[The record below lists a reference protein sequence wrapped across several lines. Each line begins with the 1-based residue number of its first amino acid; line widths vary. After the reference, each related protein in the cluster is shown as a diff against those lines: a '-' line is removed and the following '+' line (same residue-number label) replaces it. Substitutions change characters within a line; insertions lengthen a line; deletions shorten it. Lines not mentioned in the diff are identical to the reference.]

1 MKNSIIISFLILLNF
16 SVEAQ
21 TLDLESC
28 LKMADTANLTIVNAR
43 LDVEI
48 NKKQINSY
56 EAARLPKVVYAGD
69 YKYNAVIPGQLLPAS
84 IVGGAPGTFAV
95 VQFGVPYVLSN
106 TFQLN
111 QVVYNPQVNYG
122 ISALKINQEVI
133 ELQANL
139 TAQNIKYQVVQ
150 TFFNLQATK
159 KQLDFIK
166 ENLTNLEKLIK
177 NMQAL
182 VDQKMVI
189 PTEVDKLNIT
199 RLNLANQQQ
208 TLVATQEKIENFLKI
223 LIGKDITEKIDVK
236 VDSSVEKSIVTDMK
250 ENNLIE
256 LQLIEAQKR
265 LNIAEKSGIYMAY
278 LPSLAFYAAYNYSY
292 NMRPETDFG
301 KGINGAFL
309 GLKLDWTLFDGFEK
323 HYKSKV
329 NKITADKLNNQ
340 MESTRLQLEMNIEN
354 AKKQVEIQKTS
365 LSISQEQLKLAQ
377 TINNQIKASFEQG
390 VVSSNDLVKNETD
403 LYQAQ
408 TNIVV
413 AYLQLRQAELDL
425 LKATG
430 NIK

>member
-1 MKNSIIISFLILLNF
+1 MKSSIILSFLILLSF

-43 LDVEI
+43 LDIEM
-48 NKKQINSY
+48 NKKQIKSY
-56 EAARLPKVVYAGD
+56 EAARLPKVALAAD
-69 YKYNAVIPGQLLPAS
+69 YKYNAVIPGQLLPAE
-84 IVGGAPGTFAV
+84 IVGGKPGTFAT

-106 TFQLN
+106 TVQLN

-139 TAQNIKYQVVQ
+139 TAQNVKYQVVQ

-166 ENLTNLEKLIK
+166 ENITNLEKLIK

-292 NMRPETDFG
+292 NIRPETDFG

>member
-56 EAARLPKVVYAGD
+56 EAARLPKVIYAGD

-199 RLNLANQQQ
+199 RLNLANQEQ

>member
-250 ENNLIE
+250 ENKLIE

>member
-56 EAARLPKVVYAGD
+56 EAARLPKVIYAGD

>member
-1 MKNSIIISFLILLNF
+1 MKSSIIISFLILLSF

-48 NKKQINSY
+48 NKKQIKSY
-56 EAARLPKVVYAGD
+56 EAAKLPKVVYAGD
-69 YKYNAVIPGQLLPAS
+69 YKYNAVIPGQLLPAA
-84 IVGGAPGTFAV
+84 IVGGAPGTFKA

-106 TFQLN
+106 TVQLN

-122 ISALKINQEVI
+122 VTALKINQEVI

-139 TAQNIKYQVVQ
+139 TAQNVKYQVMQ

-189 PTEVDKLNIT
+189 STEVDKLNIT

-208 TLVATQEKIENFLKI
+208 TLVASQEKIENFLKI
-223 LIGKDITEKIDVK
+223 LIGKDISEKIDVK
-236 VDSSVEKSIVTDMK
+236 VDSSVENSIVTDMK

-292 NMRPETDFG
+292 NIRPETNFS

-309 GLKLDWTLFDGFEK
+309 GLKIDWTLFDGFEK
-323 HYKSKV
+323 YNKSKV
-329 NKITADKLNNQ
+329 NKLNADKLNNQ

>member
-1 MKNSIIISFLILLNF
+1 
-16 SVEAQ
+16 
-21 TLDLESC
+21 
-28 LKMADTANLTIVNAR
+28 
-43 LDVEI
+43 
-48 NKKQINSY
+48 
-56 EAARLPKVVYAGD
+56 
-69 YKYNAVIPGQLLPAS
+69 
-84 IVGGAPGTFAV
+84 
-95 VQFGVPYVLSN
+95 
-106 TFQLN
+106 
-111 QVVYNPQVNYG
+111 
-122 ISALKINQEVI
+122 
-133 ELQANL
+133 
-139 TAQNIKYQVVQ
+139 
-150 TFFNLQATK
+150 
-159 KQLDFIK
+159 
-166 ENLTNLEKLIK
+166 
-177 NMQAL
+177 
-182 VDQKMVI
+182 
-189 PTEVDKLNIT
+189 
-199 RLNLANQQQ
+199 
-208 TLVATQEKIENFLKI
+208 
-223 LIGKDITEKIDVK
+223 
-236 VDSSVEKSIVTDMK
+236 MK

-323 HYKSKV
+323 YYKSKV

-365 LSISQEQLKLAQ
+365 LSISQEQLKLDQ
-377 TINNQIKASFEQG
+377 TINNHIKASFELG

>member
-199 RLNLANQQQ
+199 RLNVANQQQ

>member
-1 MKNSIIISFLILLNF
+1 MPLHITGNNFIKLNF
-16 SVEAQ
+16 SH
-21 TLDLESC
+21 
-28 LKMADTANLTIVNAR
+28 
-43 LDVEI
+43 
-48 NKKQINSY
+48 
-56 EAARLPKVVYAGD
+56 
-69 YKYNAVIPGQLLPAS
+69 
-84 IVGGAPGTFAV
+84 
-95 VQFGVPYVLSN
+95 
-106 TFQLN
+106 
-111 QVVYNPQVNYG
+111 
-122 ISALKINQEVI
+122 IS
-133 ELQANL
+133 
-139 TAQNIKYQVVQ
+139 
-150 TFFNLQATK
+150 
-159 KQLDFIK
+159 
-166 ENLTNLEKLIK
+166 
-177 NMQAL
+177 
-182 VDQKMVI
+182 
-189 PTEVDKLNIT
+189 
-199 RLNLANQQQ
+199 
-208 TLVATQEKIENFLKI
+208 
-223 LIGKDITEKIDVK
+223 EKIDVK
-236 VDSSVEKSIVTDMK
+236 VDSSVENSIVTDMK

-278 LPSLAFYAAYNYSY
+278 LPSLAFNAAYNYSY
-292 NMRPETDFG
+292 NIRPETDFG

>member
-139 TAQNIKYQVVQ
+139 TTQNIKYQVVQ

>member
-1 MKNSIIISFLILLNF
+1 MKSKIIMSFLVLLTF
-16 SVEAQ
+16 SVKAQ
-21 TLDLESC
+21 TLDLETC

-48 NKKQINSY
+48 NKKQIKSY
-56 EAARLPKVVYAGD
+56 EAAKLPKVIYAAD
-69 YKYNAVIPGQLLPAS
+69 YKYNAVIPGQLLPAE
-84 IVGGAPGTFAV
+84 IVGGKPGTFAT

-106 TFQLN
+106 TLQLS

-122 ISALKINQEVI
+122 VTALKINQEVI

-139 TAQNIKYQVVQ
+139 TAQNVKYQVMQ

-166 ENLTNLEKLIK
+166 ENITNLDKLIK
-177 NMQAL
+177 NMQAF

-189 PTEVDKLNIT
+189 STEVDKLNIT
-199 RLNLANQQQ
+199 RLNLVNQQQ
-208 TLVATQEKIENFLKI
+208 TLTATQEKIENFLKI
-223 LIGKDITEKIDVK
+223 LIGKDITEKIDVL
-236 VDSSVEKSIVTDMK
+236 VDSSVEKSIITST
-250 ENNLIE
+250 EANSLIE

-278 LPSLAFYAAYNYSY
+278 LPAFSFYAAYNYSY
-292 NMRPETDFG
+292 NIRPESNFG
-301 KGINGAFL
+301 TGINGAFL
-309 GLKLDWTLFDGFEK
+309 GLKIDWTLFDGFEK
-323 HYKSKV
+323 HNKSKV
-329 NKITADKLNNQ
+329 NKMNADKLNNQ
-340 MESTRLQLEMNIEN
+340 MESIRLQLEMNIEN

-377 TINNQIKASFEQG
+377 TINNQINASFEQG

-413 AYLQLRQAELDL
+413 AYLQLRQAELEF

>member
-1 MKNSIIISFLILLNF
+1 MKSSIIISFLILLSF

-28 LKMADTANLTIVNAR
+28 LKMADTANLTIVNSR
-43 LDVEI
+43 LDIEM
-48 NKKQINSY
+48 NKKQIKSY
-56 EAARLPKVVYAGD
+56 EAARLPKVALAAD
-69 YKYNAVIPGQLLPAS
+69 YKYNAVIPGQLLPAE
-84 IVGGAPGTFAV
+84 IVGGKPGTFAT

-106 TFQLN
+106 TVQLN

-122 ISALKINQEVI
+122 ITALKINQEVI

-159 KQLDFIK
+159 KQLEFIK

-223 LIGKDITEKIDVK
+223 LIGKDISEKIDVK
-236 VDSSVEKSIVTDMK
+236 VDSSVENSIVTDMK

-292 NMRPETDFG
+292 NIRPETDFG

>member
-1 MKNSIIISFLILLNF
+1 MKSSIIISFLILLSF

-48 NKKQINSY
+48 NKKQIKSY
-56 EAARLPKVVYAGD
+56 EAAKLPKVVYAGD
-69 YKYNAVIPGQLLPAS
+69 YKYNAVIPGQLLPAA
-84 IVGGAPGTFAV
+84 IVGGTPGTFAV

-106 TFQLN
+106 TVQLN

-122 ISALKINQEVI
+122 VTALKINQEVI

-139 TAQNIKYQVVQ
+139 TAQNVKYQVMQ

-166 ENLTNLEKLIK
+166 ENIINLDKLIK

-199 RLNLANQQQ
+199 RLNLVNQQQ
-208 TLVATQEKIENFLKI
+208 TLIANQDKIENFLKI

-236 VDSSVEKSIVTDMK
+236 VDSSVEKSIITDMK
-250 ENNLIE
+250 EKNLIE

-323 HYKSKV
+323 YYKSKV

-377 TINNQIKASFEQG
+377 TINNQIKASFELG

>member
-1 MKNSIIISFLILLNF
+1 MKSSIIISFLILLSF

-43 LDVEI
+43 LDIEM
-48 NKKQINSY
+48 NKKQIKSY
-56 EAARLPKVVYAGD
+56 EAARLPKVALAAD
-69 YKYNAVIPGQLLPAS
+69 YKYNAVIPGQLLPAE
-84 IVGGAPGTFAV
+84 IVGGKPGTFAT

-106 TFQLN
+106 TVQLN

-139 TAQNIKYQVVQ
+139 TAQNVKYQVVQ

-166 ENLTNLEKLIK
+166 ENITNLEKLIK

-292 NMRPETDFG
+292 NIRPETDFG

>member
-1 MKNSIIISFLILLNF
+1 MI
-16 SVEAQ
+16 
-21 TLDLESC
+21 
-28 LKMADTANLTIVNAR
+28 
-43 LDVEI
+43 
-48 NKKQINSY
+48 
-56 EAARLPKVVYAGD
+56 
-69 YKYNAVIPGQLLPAS
+69 
-84 IVGGAPGTFAV
+84 
-95 VQFGVPYVLSN
+95 
-106 TFQLN
+106 
-111 QVVYNPQVNYG
+111 
-122 ISALKINQEVI
+122 
-133 ELQANL
+133 
-139 TAQNIKYQVVQ
+139 
-150 TFFNLQATK
+150 
-159 KQLDFIK
+159 
-166 ENLTNLEKLIK
+166 
-177 NMQAL
+177 
-182 VDQKMVI
+182 
-189 PTEVDKLNIT
+189 
-199 RLNLANQQQ
+199 ANQD
-208 TLVATQEKIENFLKI
+208 KIENFLKI

-236 VDSSVEKSIVTDMK
+236 VDSSVEKSIITDMK

-323 HYKSKV
+323 YYKSKV

-377 TINNQIKASFEQG
+377 TINNQIKASFELG

>member
-48 NKKQINSY
+48 NKKQIKSY
-56 EAARLPKVVYAGD
+56 EAARLPKVAYSGD

-106 TFQLN
+106 TVQLN

>member
-1 MKNSIIISFLILLNF
+1 MKSSIIISFLILLSF

-43 LDVEI
+43 LDIEM
-48 NKKQINSY
+48 NKKQIKSY
-56 EAARLPKVVYAGD
+56 EAARLPKVALAAD
-69 YKYNAVIPGQLLPAS
+69 YKYNAVIPGQLLPAE
-84 IVGGAPGTFAV
+84 IVGGKPGTFAT

-106 TFQLN
+106 TVQLN

-122 ISALKINQEVI
+122 ITALKINQEVI

-159 KQLDFIK
+159 KQLEFIK

-223 LIGKDITEKIDVK
+223 LIGKDISEKIDVK
-236 VDSSVEKSIVTDMK
+236 VDSSVENSIVTDMK

-292 NMRPETDFG
+292 NIRPETDFG

>member
-166 ENLTNLEKLIK
+166 ENLTHLEKLIK

-208 TLVATQEKIENFLKI
+208 TLVATEEKIENFLKI